1 MIDHAELEDHV
12 VVLQTAVAVVVV
24 VPEQVGGLGARV
36 HGRVLRQGHAR
47 VVWGKMESGV
57 T

>member
-1 MIDHAELEDHV
+1 
-12 VVLQTAVAVVVV
+12 LQTAVAVVVV

-47 VVWGKMESGV
+47 VVWGKMESGL
-57 T
+57 TWGTFYESCS